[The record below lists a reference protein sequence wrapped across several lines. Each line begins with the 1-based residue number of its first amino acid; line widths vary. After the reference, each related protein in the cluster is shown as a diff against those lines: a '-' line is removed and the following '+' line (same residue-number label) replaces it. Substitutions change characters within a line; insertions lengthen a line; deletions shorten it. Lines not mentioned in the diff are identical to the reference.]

1 MSAEVLKVTTF
12 HPRCHV
18 LMSVVLDGR
27 GGPDTE
33 PLLIEATPKAAS
45 VSLNGYHEADT
56 WTLDFDA
63 RSLPFDPEIVRSA
76 AVVIYM
82 YAATGTDDD
91 REWAV
96 PEFERVRGLCDES
109 KLSFSIDGGRMV
121 SMSGRDYT
129 GLLLDVEWDP
139 RKRIP
144 SGLDLRRTVKLIAD
158 AAAPPGALQRF
169 DVVFISRF
177 GAAPIV
183 GAARRSTKKKGLWV
197 KPGKSYW
204 DVIYEMV
211 LHEGYIVFVRGEQ
224 IVITDPRTQTET
236 SSAKSPRMAAGINL
250 ASLDVSRKLAKERVP
265 QIVLTS
271 YDPTTKQHIEVTYPT
286 RHDSAPTTS
295 LGTKKDE
302 VMYLP
307 GPAGI
312 RDRATL
318 LRMARVRY
326 DNMAR
331 AESVYRFE
339 TLALTALDGEDLLQL
354 VAGSPIRIGFDPF
367 NSEEMR
373 SLNTAQREEHLLA
386 LGYSPRL
393 SAFIA
398 AYFDRIDQF
407 RQAYYTRLV
416 ELKWSTSDG
425 LRVTVEAVNYAYE
438 PRELAEAA

>member
-1 MSAEVLKVTTF
+1 MSETPIKTEY
-12 HPRCHV
+12 HPRCHA
-18 LMSVVLDGR
+18 LLSVVLDGR
-27 GGPDTE
+27 GAADTE

-63 RSLPFDPEIVRSA
+63 RSLPFDPELVRSA
-76 AVVIYM
+76 AAVIYM

-96 PEFERVRGLCDES
+96 PEFERVRGLCDED
-109 KLSFSIDGGRMV
+109 KLSISADGQYV

-144 SGLDLRRTVKLIAD
+144 SGMDLVRTVKAIAD

-169 DVVFISRF
+169 DVVFDSRF
-177 GAAPIV
+177 GTPPIV

-211 LHEGYIVFVRGEQ
+211 LHEGYIVFIRGEQ
-224 IVITDPRTQTET
+224 IIITDPRTQTAT
-236 SSAKSPRMAAGINL
+236 SAATSPRMAWGRNL
-250 ASLDVSRKLAKERVP
+250 ASLQVSRKLAKERVP

-271 YDPTTKQHIEVTYPT
+271 YDPETKQRIEVTYPA
-286 RHDSAPTTS
+286 RHDSAPKTS

-307 GPAGI
+307 GPAGV

-339 TLALTALDGEDLLQL
+339 TLALSALDGEDLLQL

-367 NSEEMR
+367 NAEQMR
-373 SLNTAQREEHLLA
+373 ALTTAQREEHMLS

-407 RQAYYTRLV
+407 RQPYYTRLV